1 MLTTQRL
8 LVCREMHAMMSA
20 CPGCSQTHARQAL
33 ASPSPPALVH
43 TQHHPSPLCKP
54 PAQTFNKALNKA
66 SKVFTIG
73 EYYKTKPYD
82 QVAAW
87 IGDRLNSSALDSSLG
102 IPMMF
107 AMREVFVWKSAGM
120 HLLRD
125 VREHWRSNFRN
136 KMPVRGKLLLADVN
150 AVLCCVGCGLAA
162 VSVVTIAK

>member
-1 MLTTQRL
+1 M
-8 LVCREMHAMMSA
+8 
-20 CPGCSQTHARQAL
+20 
-33 ASPSPPALVH
+33 
-43 TQHHPSPLCKP
+43 
-54 PAQTFNKALNKA
+54 
-66 SKVFTIG
+66 FTIG

-125 VREHWRSNFRN
+125 VREHWRSNFKN
-136 KMPVRGKLLLADVN
+136 KMPVRGPALLADASAGLGCCRCTWAEVR
-150 AVLCCVGCGLAA
+150 AVTVANRQW
-162 VSVVTIAK
+162 S